1 MNASKIIFNT
11 GDKFRI
17 ISVDNQNDML
27 HIYVQSTQKGSLC
40 PNCCLKSSKIHSY
53 YTRRVNDLPSFGKSS
68 TLYLRARK
76 YYCCTDE
83 CPLKVFTERFDNHFR
98 PYQRRTGR
106 LHDRLLNLAIETG
119 GKPAERICSRFS
131 IPVSD
136 TTLLRIVD
144 QAELPKHQGIIA
156 LGVDDWAIRK
166 RERYGSIL
174 VDLVTNRPIGLLG
187 DREEDTLSCWL
198 KERGKI
204 QVISRDRYA
213 NYQRGSTKGAPQAV
227 QVADRWHLLKNLG
240 EAVRKILDREHTAMK
255 KVRNSQSETKL
266 ANPRVLKSMA
276 SPRQKE
282 KFLEVKQLLQQ
293 DVPIRE
299 IARRF
304 RMSRI
309 TIRKYKHCTEL
320 PRKIYTSPTG
330 LEAHLNYVQKRRV
343 ENPEVSL
350 REIHAELQSRG
361 YPGAY
366 STLSDGLARHNLA
379 IGKKKGTKTMLPSN
393 LNLWRASRSSMLFFN
408 DPQKLSKDESDILTQ
423 LCRASEVLKQS
434 LSLIRQFRQ
443 MMFKDQCSAGLN
455 DWLRRVRESSISELC
470 GFAKGLQQDLA
481 AVKNAFDLPW
491 SNGPVEGNVNKL
503 KTLKRQMYG
512 RCSLRL
518 LEKRLVLAPS

>member
-1 MNASKIIFNT
+1 M
-11 GDKFRI
+11 
-17 ISVDNQNDML
+17 
-27 HIYVQSTQKGSLC
+27 
-40 PNCCLKSSKIHSY
+40 
-53 YTRRVNDLPSFGKSS
+53 NDLPSFGKSS
-68 TLYLRARK
+68 TLFLRARK

-98 PYQRRTGR
+98 PYQRRTER
-106 LHDRLLNLAIETG
+106 LHDRLLNIAIETG
-119 GKPAERICSRFS
+119 GKSAERICSRFS

-144 QAELPKHQGIIA
+144 RVELPKSQEVIA

-174 VDLVTNRPIGLLG
+174 VDLATNRPIGLLG
-187 DREEDTLSCWL
+187 DREEDTLSYWL

-204 QVISRDRYA
+204 QVISRDRYG
-213 NYQRGSTKGAPQAV
+213 NYQRGSTKGAPQAI
-227 QVADRWHLLKNLG
+227 QVTDRWHLLKNLG
-240 EAVRKILDREHTAMK
+240 EAVRKILEREHTALK
-255 KVRNSQSETKL
+255 RIRNSQRETIL
-266 ANPRVLKSMA
+266 PTPRVLKSMA

-320 PRKIYTSPTG
+320 PRKIYISPTG
-330 LEAHLNYVQKRRV
+330 LEKHLNYVKKRRK
-343 ENPEVSL
+343 EDPEIQL
-350 REIHAELQSRG
+350 RQLHAELKARG
-361 YPGAY
+361 YQGAY
-366 STLSDGLARHNLA
+366 STLSDGLARHSLA
-379 IGKKKGTKTMLPSN
+379 VGKKKGTKTVLPSD
-393 LNLWRASRSSMLFFN
+393 LNLWRPSRSSMLFFN
-408 DPQKLSKDESDILTQ
+408 DPQKLSKDESNILNQ
-423 LCRASEVLKQS
+423 LCRASVVLKQS
-434 LSLIRQFRQ
+434 LSFIRQFRQ

-455 DWLRRVRESSISELC
+455 DWIRRVSESSIPELC

-518 LEKRLVLAPS
+518 LEKRLVMAPS